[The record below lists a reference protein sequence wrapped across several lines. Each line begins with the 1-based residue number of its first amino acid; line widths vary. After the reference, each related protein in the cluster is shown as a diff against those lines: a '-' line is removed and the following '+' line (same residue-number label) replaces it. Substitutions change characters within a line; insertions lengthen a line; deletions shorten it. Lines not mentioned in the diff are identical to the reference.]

1 MVTRHTFDTL
11 QGMLMHRSGEIM
23 YISALGKGMLVINSQ
38 RAADDL
44 LEKRSNISSDRPHL
58 ISFGD
63 YMTKNLSFTLSPY
76 GDVYVVSCFFLVVVL
91 YLR

>member
-1 MVTRHTFDTL
+1 
-11 QGMLMHRSGEIM
+11 M

-58 ISFGD
+58 ISVGD
-63 YMTKNLSFTLSPY
+63 YMTKNLTFTFTPY
-76 GDVYVVSCFFLVVVL
+76 GDMYVSCFFVL
-91 YLR
+91 YPH